1 VTATGSAAGH
11 LIAFSRGTEGA
22 LGALALATRLPAGL
36 AADGGW
42 RDTAVE
48 LPVAV
53 RDELTGA
60 GYGPGAVSVG
70 EVLGTYP
77 VALLV
82 PVDGEKA

>member
-1 VTATGSAAGH
+1 MT
-11 LIAFSRGTEGA
+11 
-22 LGALALATRLPAGL
+22 LATRLPAGL

-48 LPVAV
+48 LPAAV

-60 GYGPGAVSVG
+60 AYGPGTVSVAD
-70 EVLGTYP
+70 VLGTYP